1 MKKLNP
7 LRKIHLLLMIV
18 LLFCSG
24 FSTVVFFGG
33 FEFAVAGKDKLEVI
47 LTGCT
52 TLMVMV
58 MLLTGV
64 LYLVRGYKK
73 NAAVYYKAFIL
84 LMVLVTLIDFIT
96 NMVCTTMNV
105 LLIIRC
111 VLFVIKI
118 IFLLL
123 LAFGKD
129 LGRKKT
135 WIILYVI
142 IGLDIAGMI
151 VMLIIMSGTG
161 FDFSLIGVIAA
172 LVADVTLGLAIHGKY
187 DDKDSRGTH

>member
-1 MKKLNP
+1 
-7 LRKIHLLLMIV
+7 MIV

-64 LYLVRGYKK
+64 LYLVHGYKK
-73 NAAVYYKAFIL
+73 NAAVYYKAFII
-84 LMVLVTLIDFIT
+84 LMVLVTLIDLIT
-96 NMVCTTMNV
+96 NMVCNAMNV

-111 VLFVIKI
+111 ALFAIKI
-118 IFLLL
+118 ILLLL

-129 LGRKKT
+129 LGQKKS
-135 WIILYVI
+135 WYILYVI
-142 IGLDIAGMI
+142 VALDIAGI
-151 VMLIIMSGTG
+151 VVMFIVISGTG
-161 FDFSLIGVIAA
+161 FDFSLIGAIAA
-172 LVADVTLGLAIHGKY
+172 LVADVTLGIAIHGKY
-187 DDKDSRGTH
+187 ADKASRGRQ

>member
-1 MKKLNP
+1 MKKLSP
-7 LRKIHLLLMIV
+7 LRIIHLILMIV
-18 LLFCSG
+18 LMCSSG
-24 FSTVVFFGG
+24 ISTVLFLGG
-33 FEFAVAGKDKLEVI
+33 FEVAVAGKDKSEVI
-47 LTGCT
+47 LTGCS

-58 MLLTGV
+58 MLLTGI
-64 LYLVRGYKK
+64 LYLVHGYKK

-84 LMVLVTLIDFIT
+84 LMVLVTLIDLIT

-111 VLFVIKI
+111 ALFAIKI

-129 LGRKKT
+129 LGRKKA

-151 VMLIIMSGTG
+151 VLLIIMSGTG
-161 FDFSLIGVIAA
+161 FDFSLIGAIAA

-187 DDKDSRGTH
+187 DDKASRGTH